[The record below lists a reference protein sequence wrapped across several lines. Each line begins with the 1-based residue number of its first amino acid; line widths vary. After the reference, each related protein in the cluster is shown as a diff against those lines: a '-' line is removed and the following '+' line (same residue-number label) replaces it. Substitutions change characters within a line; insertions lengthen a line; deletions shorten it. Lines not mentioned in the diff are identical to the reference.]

1 MKSVR
6 ELDHQDSWI
15 QTAFQ
20 IDIQQMAFQMD
31 IQQIVSGGKG
41 LQFEYLWLDKVEAG
55 APVICLL

>member
-1 MKSVR
+1 M
-6 ELDHQDSWI
+6 DIQQMAFQMDI
-15 QTAFQ
+15 QQTAFQ
-20 IDIQQMAFQMD
+20 MDIQQMAFQMD